1 MRLGAFRTLLE
12 TSVIESERLEPR
24 RSLQVVVMGISLG
37 MSLVMLLGKSYA
49 WWISGSAAIMSDAAE
64 SVIHGFATGFAAYSL
79 WYSQRPADPTH
90 TYGHGKM
97 AYFSAGF
104 EGALIFSASLVII
117 GTAVRSLIVGV
128 ELQQLGVGLL
138 ITALLCGVNLML
150 GLSLV
155 LVGRKE
161 RVLVLVSNGQHVLS
175 DMWTSLAVVA
185 GVGVVL
191 LTGLTWLDPVVAIL
205 AGANIGWMGI
215 RLMRKSV
222 GGLLDEA
229 DPEALATA
237 IALLERARAADEIKG
252 FHQLRLRP
260 SDNLIWIEL
269 HIQVPGKMSV
279 TDSHARVTAIEE
291 RLRGEF
297 PGREVHITSHVEP
310 DPHVVAHPEGHPG
323 IHDPFADQ
331 IDR

>member
-1 MRLGAFRTLLE
+1 VSEVKPKEARPLLQA
-12 TSVIESERLEPR
+12 L
-24 RSLQVVVMGISLG
+24 VMGISLG
-37 MSLVMLLGKSYA
+37 MSLIMLAGKSYA
-49 WWISGSAAIMSDAAE
+49 WWVSGSAAIMSDAAE

-117 GTAVRSLIVGV
+117 GTSVRELILGV
-128 ELQQLGVGLL
+128 ELQQLGLGLI
-138 ITALLCGVNLML
+138 ITGALCGINLLL

-155 LVGRKE
+155 FVGRKE
-161 RVLVLVSNGQHVLS
+161 RVLILVSNGQHVLS
-175 DMWTSLAVVA
+175 DMWTSLAVVG

-191 LTGLTWLDPVVAIL
+191 VTGLNWLDPVVAIL

-215 RLMRKSV
+215 RLMRRSV

-229 DPEALATA
+229 DPKALATA
-237 IALLERARAADEIKG
+237 ITLLDGAREAGEIKG
-252 FHQLRLRP
+252 YHQLRLRP
-260 SDNLIWIEL
+260 SDNLIWIEV
-269 HIQVPGKMSV
+269 HMQVPGKMSV
-279 TDSHARVTAIEE
+279 TESHARVTAIEE
-291 RLRGEF
+291 RLRREF

-310 DPHVVAHPEGHPG
+310 DPHSVAHPEGHPG

-331 IDR
+331 ILP